1 MKTYTPSLIFHLHTI
16 IALCQSTLSFQ
27 LHPMSPLHQIDRATQ
42 ETKSN
47 NRVGLQ
53 SSAMVD
59 MSEEEEE
66 ADTDNNNYFNI
77 ADDISQSSY
86 IKRIAQLSN
95 DDDVFWSIGS
105 NAFFVGGGL
114 FYMIGSCWDLAL
126 SNSDSDPQ
134 HMMLYYSVWILGP
147 FVYLLNSC
155 IDVTWSIRTAVAEK
169 KRRGELCTFG
179 KKNTYRDTF

>member
-1 MKTYTPSLIFHLHTI
+1 MKTYTPSLIIFHLHTI
-16 IALCQSTLSFQ
+16 ITLCQSTLSFQ

-53 SSAMVD
+53 SSALVD
-59 MSEEEEE
+59 MSEEEE
-66 ADTDNNNYFNI
+66 ADTDNYFNI

-86 IKRIAQLSN
+86 IKRITQLSN

-155 IDVTWSIRTAVAEK
+155 IDVTWSIRTMVAEK
-169 KRRGELCTFG
+169 KRRGELLLV
-179 KKNTYRDTF
+179 RRVP

>member
-1 MKTYTPSLIFHLHTI
+1 MKTYTPSFIFHLHTI
-16 IALCQSTLSFQ
+16 ITLCQRPTLSFQ
-27 LHPMSPLHQIDRATQ
+27 LYPMSPLHQKT
-42 ETKSN
+42 SSG
-47 NRVGLQ
+47 VGLQ
-53 SSAMVD
+53 SSTTVD
-59 MSEEEEE
+59 NMSEEAVTMTESS
-66 ADTDNNNYFNI
+66 DDDVNYFNN

-86 IKRIAQLSN
+86 IERITKLSN

-169 KRRGELCTFG
+169 KRRGELL
-179 KKNTYRDTF
+179 

>member
-1 MKTYTPSLIFHLHTI
+1 MKSKVVSLDLQLMKNKFIFHLHTI
-16 IALCQSTLSFQ
+16 ITLCQRTLSFQ
-27 LHPMSPLHQIDRATQ
+27 LHPMSPLHRATQ
-42 ETKSN
+42 ETKS
-47 NRVGLQ
+47 
-53 SSAMVD
+53 ATVD
-59 MSEEEEE
+59 MSEEAVTVTESS
-66 ADTDNNNYFNI
+66 DDDNYFNG

-86 IKRIAQLSN
+86 IKRITQLSN

-155 IDVTWSIRTAVAEK
+155 IDVTWSIRTMVSDK
-169 KRRGELCTFG
+169 KRRGELLLV
-179 KKNTYRDTF
+179 RRML